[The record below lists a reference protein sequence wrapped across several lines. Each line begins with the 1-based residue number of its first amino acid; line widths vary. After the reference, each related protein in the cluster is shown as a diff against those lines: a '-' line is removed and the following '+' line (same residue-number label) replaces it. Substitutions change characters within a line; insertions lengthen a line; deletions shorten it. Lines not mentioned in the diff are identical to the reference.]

1 MDFLNTVSC
10 AIAAAYEA
18 VANKNRQA
26 ASNNRLK
33 AIVRSEMGTINRAY
47 IALGKHFYNDLR
59 QQATGD
65 QAVLCNAIDQ
75 ARERIEKV
83 REKLAVEKQA
93 EENGKK
99 DAQAAVREKARA
111 WDEDLEND
119 DILTEKLKESPVY
132 HPFVAQAQEAA
143 DDSESEEDL
152 KMPEPRTGDG
162 E

>member
-1 MDFLNTVSC
+1 MDFFNTVSC
-10 AIAAAYEA
+10 AIAATYEA
-18 VANKNRQA
+18 VANKNRQT

-59 QQATGD
+59 HQATGD
-65 QAVLCNAIDQ
+65 EAVLCSAIDQ
-75 ARERIEKV
+75 AQERIQKA
-83 REKLAVEKQA
+83 REKLAAEKLVKG
-93 EENGKK
+93 NGGK
-99 DAQAAVREKARA
+99 DAQTDGRGKARA
-111 WDEDLEND
+111 WEEDLEND
-119 DILTEKLKESPVY
+119 DILTEKLRESPVY

-143 DDSESEEDL
+143 DDAESEEDL